1 MQEIARTTVRHS
13 YLDAPYGL
21 AAWLLTRDHKRIAM
35 LYLISITIMFALGA
49 IFAAGVR
56 VELLTPKGDFLSADL
71 YNKLFTMHG
80 VTMVFFFLV
89 PSIPATLGNF
99 LMPIMCGTK
108 DLAFPR
114 INLLSWYL
122 YVIGGHHRAGGRRQR
137 RPRHGLDL
145 LHALQQHRARTRTR
159 RWRSSACSSPGSRRF

>member
-1 MQEIARTTVRHS
+1 MQDTPTIERHS

-21 AAWLLTRDHKRIAM
+21 SAWLLTRDHKRIAV
-35 LYLISITIMFALGA
+35 LYMISIAIMFTLGA

-56 VELLTPKGDFLSADL
+56 TELLTPKGDFLTADL
-71 YNKLFTMHG
+71 YNKFFTMHG
-80 VTMVFFFLV
+80 VIMVFFFLV

-99 LMPIMCGTK
+99 LMPIMVGTK

-122 YVIGGHHRAGGRRQR
+122 YVIGGIIVLAVASNG
-137 RPRHGLDL
+137 GLD
-145 LHALQQHRARTRTR
+145 TGWTFYTPY
-159 RWRSSACSSPGSRRF
+159 SSLSTNTNATVAI